1 MSKDKTKSQ
10 NEGAG
15 TFESM
20 KEGAIVLDADFKT
33 FGDLLFKT
41 KAEVFKQIERLE
53 KEGKQY
59 TTPHT
64 LFKDYREAL
73 FKLENSMNNW
83 FCSNLCEEWGKK
95 YGLYL

>member
-1 MSKDKTKSQ
+1 MSKDKTKSP
-10 NEGAG
+10 NESAGA
-15 TFESM
+15 FESF
-20 KEGAIVLDADFKT
+20 KERTLVFDADFKT

-59 TTPHT
+59 TSTHV
-64 LFKDYREAL
+64 LYKDYREAIY
-73 FKLENSMNNW
+73 KLENSFLQWAN
-83 FCSNLCEEWGKK
+83 SNLQEEWGKK

>member
-1 MSKDKTKSQ
+1 MSKDKTKSP

-15 TFESM
+15 AFESF
-20 KEGAIVLDADFKT
+20 KERTLVFDTDFKT

-59 TTPHT
+59 TSTHV
-64 LFKDYREAL
+64 LYKDYREAIY
-73 FKLENSMNNW
+73 KLENSFLQWAN
-83 FCSNLCEEWGKK
+83 SNLQEEWGKK